1 MLHTARSLTE
11 GIDGGTEEI
20 MTGKGSCIEPPLSGA
35 NTRYSGCHVLLG
47 WTSPRGRGHG
57 PRPLTAGSFPS
68 RQCLDIT
75 PGLDPLGRADE
86 SCPDTG
92 PSPGVLSR
100 HWAEPRSDVQTLGRA
115 REWCPD
121 TGPSPGVLSRHWA
134 EPRSD
139 VQTLGR
145 AQGVVSRHWAEP
157 RSDVQTLGRAQE

>member
-35 NTRYSGCHVLLG
+35 NTRYSGRHVLLG

-57 PRPLTAGSFPS
+57 PRPLAGSFPS

-86 SCPDTG
+86 S
-92 PSPGVLSR
+92 
-100 HWAEPRSDVQTLGRA
+100 
-115 REWCPD
+115 
-121 TGPSPGVLSRHWA
+121 
-134 EPRSD
+134 
-139 VQTLGR
+139 
-145 AQGVVSRHWAEP
+145 
-157 RSDVQTLGRAQE
+157 VQTLGRAQE